1 MTTDTMTAPPQYQ
14 PDLLGPLDIVH
25 TLKARMASNDRAC
38 THEEAVRRYT
48 SARERLNITGH
59 RIGSALLFTGRE
71 SEAILTEA
79 ADLLQPA

>member
-25 TLKARMASNDRAC
+25 TLKTRMASNDRPC
-38 THEEAVRRYT
+38 THEEAVHRYT
-48 SARERLNITGH
+48 TACERLNITGH

-71 SEAILTEA
+71 SEAIIAEA
-79 ADLLQPA
+79 AALLQSA